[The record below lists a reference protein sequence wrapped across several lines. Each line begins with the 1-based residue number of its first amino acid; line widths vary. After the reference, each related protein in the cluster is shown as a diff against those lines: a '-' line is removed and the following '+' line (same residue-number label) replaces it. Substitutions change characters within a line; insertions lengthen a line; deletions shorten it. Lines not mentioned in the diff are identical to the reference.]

1 MVHATLEGR
10 RAAAAPLQ
18 DGHCHLASGL
28 PGCGRNLL
36 PLRPVAEPA
45 SHPAAHAGFYR
56 GDGHVDDLYHHAPHD
71 TLVLLLALPGSQVM
85 KKSEAESDHER
96 LLVSSASA
104 VFYRR
109 AIVPLAAVPYEDE
122 ESIYQR

>member
-18 DGHCHLASGL
+18 DGYCHLASGL

-36 PLRPVAEPA
+36 PLRLVAEPA
-45 SHPAAHAGFYR
+45 SHAAAHAGFYR
-56 GDGHVDDLYHHAPHD
+56 GDGDVDDLRHHAPHD

-85 KKSEAESDHER
+85 KQTTKLSSDNRNSRKHSFRQTGFSE
-96 LLVSSASA
+96 
-104 VFYRR
+104 
-109 AIVPLAAVPYEDE
+109 I
-122 ESIYQR
+122 